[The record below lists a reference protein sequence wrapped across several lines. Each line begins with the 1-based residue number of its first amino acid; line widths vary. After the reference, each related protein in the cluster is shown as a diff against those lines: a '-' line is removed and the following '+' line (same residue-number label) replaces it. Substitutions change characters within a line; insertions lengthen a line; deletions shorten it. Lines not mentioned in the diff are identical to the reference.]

1 MASSPERPGR
11 FAAGEAGQ
19 AGGFL
24 ASLAWAPGAD
34 PPGLSIPSDDRV
46 AFQPVPMRHHLCQ
59 SPPPRFLRTCR
70 GWLTVCLG
78 ITLLLPIAPFVA
90 SDSARAEEVAGGD
103 LGTDRDAFTPST
115 KTIAPG
121 TLLSEGSYVYIDNR
135 SGLPTNNIPEY
146 LLRIGG
152 TDWLE
157 WRFGVNYSVNSA
169 GNIVTSVEVGERRPF
184 DEALYEANVLYG
196 FKADVSDQ
204 DGIVPESCFIMEGGT
219 PTSGDLWGTIP
230 VATVVAGWELP
241 WGARLDGA
249 LRYAYAQSHT
259 RWLNRYS
266 PSVIIRQPITERF
279 EIHAEWF
286 ETFTQGLPTDN
297 VRPFFSPG
305 THYLLSENIEVGIR
319 VGWGLNHTAA
329 GFFSDTGIAW
339 RY

>member
-1 MASSPERPGR
+1 
-11 FAAGEAGQ
+11 
-19 AGGFL
+19 
-24 ASLAWAPGAD
+24 
-34 PPGLSIPSDDRV
+34 
-46 AFQPVPMRHHLCQ
+46 MRRHLCQ
-59 SPPPRFLRTCR
+59 SLPRRFPRPCR
-70 GWLTVCLG
+70 GCLAVWLGAALVLA
-78 ITLLLPIAPFVA
+78 LLWQAPP
-90 SDSARAEEVAGGD
+90 DSARAEEVAEGD

-135 SGLPTNNIPEY
+135 SGLPTNNVPEY
-146 LLRIGG
+146 LLRIGA

-184 DEALYEANVLYG
+184 DKSLYEANVLYG

-204 DGIVPESCFIMEGGT
+204 EGIVPESCFIMEAGT

-230 VATVVAGWELP
+230 VATAVAGWELP

-249 LRYAYAQSHT
+249 LRYAYAQGHT
-259 RWLNRYS
+259 RWFSRWS
-266 PSVIIRQPITERF
+266 PSVVIRQPITERF

-286 ETFTQGLPTDN
+286 ETVTEGLRKDN

-305 THYLLSENIEVGIR
+305 THYLLTENIEVGLR
-319 VGWGLNHTAA
+319 VGWGLNDVAA

>member
-1 MASSPERPGR
+1 
-11 FAAGEAGQ
+11 
-19 AGGFL
+19 
-24 ASLAWAPGAD
+24 
-34 PPGLSIPSDDRV
+34 
-46 AFQPVPMRHHLCQ
+46 MRHHLCQ
-59 SPPPRFLRTCR
+59 SLPRRFPRPCR
-70 GWLTVCLG
+70 GCLAVWLGAALVLA
-78 ITLLLPIAPFVA
+78 LLWQAAP
-90 SDSARAEEVAGGD
+90 DSARAEEVSEGD

-135 SGLPTNNIPEY
+135 FGLPTNNVPEY

-184 DEALYEANVLYG
+184 DESLYEANVLYG

-204 DGIVPESCFIMEGGT
+204 EGIVPESCFIMEAGT

-230 VATVVAGWELP
+230 VATAVAGWELP

-249 LRYAYAQSHT
+249 LRYSYAQSHT
-259 RWLNRYS
+259 RWFSRWS
-266 PSVIIRQPITERF
+266 PSVVIRQPITERL

-286 ETFTQGLPTDN
+286 ETVTQGLPIDN

-305 THYLLSENIEVGIR
+305 THYLLTENIEVGLR
-319 VGWGLNHTAA
+319 VGWGLNHVAA
-329 GFFSDTGIAW
+329 EFFSDTGIAW